1 MHWEHIVSP
10 LGIQLAIKDSLTK
23 VLPLFSRLYD
33 FLKSLFKF
41 HHNSNGVTAVFGNS
55 VSALA
60 LTGACSLIR
69 VDGTRWIQHVL
80 NGLSNVLN
88 ALPAHLASLDAIISE
103 TGYGEVQ
110 KARAKFFKE
119 NLNDPELITFTCF
132 MKDIVKTMAVISK
145 VLVIR
150 SSLNYRL

>member
-1 MHWEHIVSP
+1 MHWEYIVSP
-10 LGIQLAIKDSLTK
+10 LGIQLAIKVSLTK

-33 FLKSLFKF
+33 FLKSLFEF
-41 HHNSNGVTAVFGNS
+41 HHNSNGVTAGNS